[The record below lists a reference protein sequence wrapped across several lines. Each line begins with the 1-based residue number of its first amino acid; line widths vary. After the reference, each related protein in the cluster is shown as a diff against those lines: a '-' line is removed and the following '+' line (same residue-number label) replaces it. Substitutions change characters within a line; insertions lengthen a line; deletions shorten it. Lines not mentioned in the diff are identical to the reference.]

1 MGRRT
6 GPIAARRRLAAAGL
20 LCLCVAGCGGHSY
33 VQASSS
39 GSPATGVSSG
49 GSVSV
54 QGRNT
59 VGALLM
65 IGIFAGASS
74 HSGQAMPPTAPVPE
88 LDPTRRVAEQDC
100 TKPIEDWSAN
110 LRCR

>member
-1 MGRRT
+1 
-6 GPIAARRRLAAAGL
+6 
-20 LCLCVAGCGGHSY
+20 
-33 VQASSS
+33 
-39 GSPATGVSSG
+39 
-49 GSVSV
+49 
-54 QGRNT
+54 
-59 VGALLM
+59 M